1 MNDQQE
7 DLKPRKTESHP
18 EVKECLDGK
27 IKNHRRK
34 AKTNDKLRQRLLN
47 LFGNPKPPK
56 GYKIKSQ
63 PKTTKLKGTL
73 RQQLLHLFGDPKP
86 PKNWNPSSTI

>member
-1 MNDQQE
+1 MNEQE
-7 DLKPRKTESHP
+7 ALKPNKTQSHT
-18 EVKECLDGK
+18 EVKGYPDTK
-27 IKNHRRK
+27 IKNHRIK
-34 AKTNDKLRQRLLN
+34 AKSNDKLRQRLLN